1 MTCLCANGLRIVC
14 GFINLL
20 NEEVCACVE
29 LLQNAYYV
37 MHYKQRVSYVC
48 PWGSFENTS
57 SENFRKV
64 FRETSV
70 QYIFDGKVAGIRLVT
85 LQKNNYA
92 F

>member
-29 LLQNAYYV
+29 LLQHAYFV

-48 PWGSFENTS
+48 PGGVSKT
-57 SENFRKV
+57 RLKK
-64 FRETSV
+64 
-70 QYIFDGKVAGIRLVT
+70 IFGKYSGKHLCSIFLMV
-85 LQKNNYA
+85 K
-92 F
+92 

>member
-1 MTCLCANGLRIVC
+1 MCRIIAKCILCDALQTTCFLGLPRGC
-14 GFINLL
+14 
-20 NEEVCACVE
+20 
-29 LLQNAYYV
+29 
-37 MHYKQRVSYVC
+37 
-48 PWGSFENTS
+48 FENTS